1 MVVFEASSFTKGR
14 TSILCVLAVLPPPPQ
29 HSTLDEHSTTQFPFD
44 TGRFYRTKESY
55 VLFEV
60 KEIYVHPYENIVTKP
75 TRGTPVEFLPL
86 QSEYINT

>member
-1 MVVFEASSFTKGR
+1 MIIFFYQRKDKHPTCHRGAS
-14 TSILCVLAVLPPPPQ
+14 PPPPPLQ
-29 HSTLDEHSTTQFPFD
+29 HSTLYEHSTTQFPFD

-60 KEIYVHPYENIVTKP
+60 IEIYVHPYENIVTKS
-75 TRGTPVEFLPL
+75 TRGTPVKFLPL